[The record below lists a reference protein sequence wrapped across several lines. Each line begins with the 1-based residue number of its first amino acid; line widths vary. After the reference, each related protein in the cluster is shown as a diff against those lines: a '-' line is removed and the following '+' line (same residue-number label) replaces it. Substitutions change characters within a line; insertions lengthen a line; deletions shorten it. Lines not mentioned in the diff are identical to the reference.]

1 MSGAGKV
8 LAVVTALMAASPLSV
23 AADTA
28 ACDIGA
34 IASAL
39 SGSDPDTDPVEAR
52 KARRNHV
59 TRDRH
64 ADVAL
69 AESGGKV
76 RPIAVGRL
84 IDEQFARFDPGY
96 ADQRA
101 KSRARLDAL
110 KLRLDAAQGPG
121 HWLYCSQQIY
131 NDAEW
136 LVEYTAFWPRAAAA
150 MDELE
155 HSLTQPDQAEASGQ
169 AADGSWGGCRR
180 EFIFRVDSTVDAL
193 NGLPPDPVP
202 RLAHPL
208 AFMEALASPADV
220 GGSCSPGWAR
230 QSRQRA
236 STAGRNR
243 LAHGIAAQFLFKPA
257 IAAIAR
263 ENGAAFIEDIFI
275 RRHASLL
282 DAVQNPV
289 TGFWGP
295 SLVIDGTVLALPDL
309 SMTFHIVSYR
319 HGCVDR
325 WPELIDTLLAMKDLS
340 YPFGWKH
347 DGRITTHNAY
357 DVVKLLAHGWRHASP
372 AQRTAAGGEI
382 AKMLETALTESVRP
396 DSTVVFDPDYYET
409 EAAAYYFAVA
419 FLDEAGFW
427 RPERRF
433 WSDDRSTAP
442 GAAKLCRD
450 LKRNVT
456 RLLNQSTLAVGAY
469 QRLQENCA

>member
-1 MSGAGKV
+1 MSSAGKI
-8 LAVVTALMAASPLSV
+8 LAVLTALMAASPQSV
-23 AADTA
+23 AADTGS
-28 ACDIGA
+28 CDIVA

-39 SGSDPDTDPVEAR
+39 SGSDPDTDPVDAR
-52 KARRNHV
+52 KARRNRV

-76 RPIAVGRL
+76 SPIAVGRL

-96 ADQRA
+96 ADNRA

-155 HSLTQPDQAEASGQ
+155 RSLAQPDQVAAGGQ

-220 GGSCSPGWAR
+220 GRLVLSRLGSTIQATGVYGREEIASLTNRCHSSCSNRP
-230 QSRQRA
+230 SRR
-236 STAGRNR
+236 
-243 LAHGIAAQFLFKPA
+243 
-257 IAAIAR
+257 
-263 ENGAAFIEDIFI
+263 
-275 RRHASLL
+275 
-282 DAVQNPV
+282 
-289 TGFWGP
+289 
-295 SLVIDGTVLALPDL
+295 
-309 SMTFHIVSYR
+309 
-319 HGCVDR
+319 
-325 WPELIDTLLAMKDLS
+325 
-340 YPFGWKH
+340 
-347 DGRITTHNAY
+347 
-357 DVVKLLAHGWRHASP
+357 SP
-372 AQRTAAGGEI
+372 ARTARPSSR
-382 AKMLETALTESVRP
+382 TSSSV
-396 DSTVVFDPDYYET
+396 
-409 EAAAYYFAVA
+409 
-419 FLDEAGFW
+419 
-427 RPERRF
+427 
-433 WSDDRSTAP
+433 
-442 GAAKLCRD
+442 
-450 LKRNVT
+450 VT
-456 RLLNQSTLAVGAY
+456 RACSTPSRTL
-469 QRLQENCA
+469 